1 MSTTEHHGS
10 ALLLT
15 VDICL
20 LAWACSIIIIA
31 MPWGFIVIDGHVVHD
46 ENLVLVEKD
55 SGQVA
60 IIILSLSLILIIMIL
75 SQLARRMT
83 MISLLPPTIT

>member
-10 ALLLT
+10 SLLLT
-15 VDICL
+15 VAICL
-20 LAWACSIIIIA
+20 LAWACIIFIA

-55 SGQVA
+55 SCQVA
-60 IIILSLSLILIIMIL
+60 IIILSLILITMIMIL